1 MADLKSG
8 LHILYDVQ
16 HGIVFIGPQLIA
28 IWKESVNSD
37 SQPFYQQYEQSAV
50 IEYMHTNISL
60 EFQVMVLHSHWSMAG
75 FNRLLGSHLSFLDN
89 WSSTAMQM

>member
-1 MADLKSG
+1 MMFNMADLKSG

-75 FNRLLGSHLSFLDN
+75 V
-89 WSSTAMQM
+89 